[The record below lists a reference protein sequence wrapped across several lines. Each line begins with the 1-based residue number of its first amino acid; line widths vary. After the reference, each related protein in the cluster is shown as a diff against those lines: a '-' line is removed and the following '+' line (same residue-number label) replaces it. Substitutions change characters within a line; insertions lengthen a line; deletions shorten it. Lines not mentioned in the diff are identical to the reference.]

1 MVESWV
7 IDDGGTAP
15 VASEAV
21 VEILRSRI
29 GEGRREM
36 WLTGSSRRLSA
47 FVTNTERAMVMLLD
61 GEGDPGEHAVDP
73 GNDGWSE
80 EFVLSSGQH
89 DEYGRGHRAD
99 R

>member
-1 MVESWV
+1 MIESWV

-29 GEGRREM
+29 GEGRRET
-36 WLTGSSRRLSA
+36 WLTGSSGRLSA